1 MRHLWGC
8 TDTCIGVGRRG
19 AAGSRR
25 GRAGRAFD
33 VHTTLHL
40 HTTKSLA
47 RRAPSSRRRNRGWT
61 WRRRRSPGT
70 AARPASE
77 SSDDCWPAQA
87 WWTTTSLGP
96 PNCHTEQW
104 SLPPSRTRSEPSA
117 KSGLPL
123 GRTRFLNSQRA
134 RVARHNPPR
143 VIGKP
148 GSLPSLCLLGGH
160 VLRPRLRLV
169 PAAAAAVA
177 APAAAVT
184 PATSPVVVAPAA
196 IIAAVAP
203 AAAAVAAAAAAVVV
217 AAAAAA
223 VAPAAVVVAAA
234 CIDNVTLSRFL
245 SLDGAIDEDAPRSP

>member
-1 MRHLWGC
+1 MSQDPLSAALDAPAPAPVRRPLRCAETPTSGSAA
-8 TDTCIGVGRRG
+8 RRG
-19 AAGSRR
+19 GVAPEDA
-25 GRAGRAFD
+25 RAVRAAFD
-33 VHTTLHL
+33 VQTTAYL
-40 HTTKSLA
+40 HTTKNLA
-47 RRAPSSRRRNRGWT
+47 RRAPSSRRRSRGWT

-104 SLPPSRTRSEPSA
+104 SLPPSRTRSIPPA

-160 VLRPRLRLV
+160 VLWPRLRLV

-177 APAAAVT
+177 APAAA
-184 PATSPVVVAPAA
+184 
-196 IIAAVAP
+196 
-203 AAAAVAAAAAAVVV
+203 AVVV

-223 VAPAAVVVAAA
+223 AIAAA
-234 CIDNVTLSRFL
+234 ASSWSATSRFCFVN
-245 SLDGAIDEDAPRSP
+245 SERTTH